1 MFSGRLVNKYTGI
14 SKKGNEFYTVDI
26 FVDVGEGRRVF
37 FKTFLNAGAYDK
49 VSGIP
54 LDTLVSVKCGVNDF
68 GNLCVTDI
76 SPITK

>member
-1 MFSGRLVNKYTGI
+1 MFSGRLVNKYSGT

-26 FVDVGEGRRVF
+26 FVNVGDDRRVC
-37 FKTFLNAGAYDK
+37 FKTFLNASVYDK
-49 VSGIP
+49 VSAIP

-76 SPITK
+76 TPITK